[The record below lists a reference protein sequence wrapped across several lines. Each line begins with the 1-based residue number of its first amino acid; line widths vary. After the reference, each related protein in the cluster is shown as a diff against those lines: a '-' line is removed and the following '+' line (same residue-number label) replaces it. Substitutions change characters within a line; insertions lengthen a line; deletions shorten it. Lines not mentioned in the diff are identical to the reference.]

1 MPLLRRLAAAI
12 VALLAVGAFSPRA
25 ARADVTVDVNQ
36 GVLQPMPIAIPAFG
50 GAQGAE
56 IAQVVENDLEGS
68 GLFKPIDPNSFLEKS
83 LDVNLQPQFPL
94 WKQINAQALLDG
106 QATVDGEGKMHVDFR
121 LWDVY
126 AQQPLLGFQ
135 YSSTQDNWR
144 RLAHKI
150 ADAVYERLT
159 GEKGYFDTRVVFV
172 AESGPKTKRIR
183 RLAIMDQDGAN
194 PSYLTPPPTDGGQYQ
209 VFTPRFSTSDQEIT
223 FMLLRD
229 SGASIYLFNIETGRE
244 ELLGEFK
251 GMVFAPRFSPDGTK
265 VALSVE
271 KNGASNIFVM
281 DLRTRQTRQL
291 TSDVA
296 IDTSPSFS
304 SDGSKVVFNSDRAG
318 GPQLYVMNA
327 DGSNQH
333 RISFGEGRYTTPVWS
348 PKGDLIAFTKQTG
361 SSFHIGVMRTDGS
374 DEKLLTT
381 SYLDE
386 GPTWAPNGRV
396 IMFSRETPGHGARLW
411 TVDVTGQVTRA
422 AAFPGDASDPAWSPL
437 LGGPEGA
444 AQ

>member
-1 MPLLRRLAAAI
+1 MFLLAAAL
-12 VALLAVGAFSPRA
+12 VSARPAL
-25 ARADVTVDVNQ
+25 ADVSVDVNQ
-36 GVLQPMPIAIPAFG
+36 GVLQPLPIAIPVFN
-50 GAQGAE
+50 GAE
-56 IAQVVENDLEGS
+56 GADIARVVEDDLSGS
-68 GLFKPIDPNSFLEKS
+68 GLFRPIDPSTFPERS
-83 LDVNLQPQFPL
+83 LDVNVPPQFPL

-106 QATVDGEGKMHVDFR
+106 QATVDSDGRMHVDFR

-194 PSYLTPPPTDGGQYQ
+194 PSYLTDGAYQ
-209 VFTPRFSTSDQEIT
+209 VFTPRFSSNDQEIT

-244 ELLGEFK
+244 EVLGQFK
-251 GMVFAPRFSPDGTK
+251 GMVFAPRFSADGTK

-271 KNGASNIFVM
+271 KNGASNIDVM
-281 DLRTRQTRQL
+281 DLRTRQTRQV
-291 TSDVA
+291 TFDEA
-296 IDTSPSFS
+296 IDTSASFS
-304 SDGSKVVFNSDRAG
+304 PDGTKIVFNSDRAG

-333 RISFGEGRYTTPVWS
+333 RISFGDGRYTTPVWS
-348 PKGDLIAFTKQTG
+348 PKGDMIAFTKQTG
-361 SSFHIGVMRTDGS
+361 STFHIGVMRPDGS

-396 IMFSRETPGHGARLW
+396 IMFSRETAGQGARLW
-411 TVDVTGQVTRA
+411 TVDVTGQVSRA
-422 AAFPGDASDPAWSPL
+422 AAFPGGASDPAWSPL
-437 LGGPEGA
+437 LP
-444 AQ
+444 